1 MCIFT
6 PRMKKESGI
15 AYHILAVAIVAVWGL
30 TFISTMKLLKH
41 FQPAQIFLI
50 RFSIAYAGMWLFSHR
65 QLFSQSLKDELRLA
79 AAGVMGG
86 SLYFY
91 AENTALQVSH
101 QASCIS
107 FIVCTTPLVTSI
119 LAVSLHKKGSK
130 LTLPLAVGSVTAL
143 VGIAMVMLNG
153 SVFEGIPV
161 SGYILAMV
169 ASLTWAIYTLLVGD
183 LSEKYESA
191 FVSRKVFF
199 YGLLTII
206 PVIIAE
212 GDSFD
217 TSKFLIPEVYTNILF
232 LSVIA
237 SLGCYALWTP
247 VIKKLGPVRS
257 SNYIYLN
264 PVFTMFGAI
273 LLLGEKMTPL
283 SLLGS
288 AVTLLGVWIA
298 GRKSLKLK

>member
-1 MCIFT
+1 
-6 PRMKKESGI
+6 MKRDSII
-15 AYHILAVAIVAVWGL
+15 AYDILAVAIVAIWGL
-30 TFISTMKLLKH
+30 TFISTMKLLAY
-41 FQPAQIFLI
+41 FQPAQIFFI
-50 RFSIAYAGMWLFSHR
+50 RFAIAYAGMWVFSHKHLFSESPR
-65 QLFSQSLKDELRLA
+65 DEIRLA

-119 LAVSLHKKGSK
+119 LAVSLRKKGAK
-130 LTLPLAVGSVTAL
+130 MTLPLAAGSAIAL
-143 VGIAMVMLNG
+143 AGIAMVMLNG
-153 SVFEGIPV
+153 SVFQGIPV

-169 ASLTWAIYTLLVGD
+169 ASLTWAIYTITIGD
-183 LSEKYESA
+183 LSEKYDSA

-199 YGLLTII
+199 YGLVTII
-206 PVIIAE
+206 PVILLE
-212 GDSFD
+212 GDRFEMAH
-217 TSKFLIPEVYTNILF
+217 FLIPEVYANILF
-232 LSVIA
+232 LSVVA

-247 VIKKLGPVRS
+247 VIKRLGPVKS

-273 LLLGEKMTPL
+273 LLLGEEMTVL
-283 SLLGS
+283 SLIGS
-288 AVTLLGVWIA
+288 AVTLFGVWIA
-298 GRKSLKLK
+298 GRKTLRLK

>member
-1 MCIFT
+1 
-6 PRMKKESGI
+6 MKTEKPPV
-15 AYHILAVAIVAVWGL
+15 YDILAIAIVAVWGL
-30 TFISTMKLLKH
+30 TFISTMKLLGH
-41 FQPAQIFLI
+41 FRPAQIFFI
-50 RFSIAYAGMWLFSHR
+50 RFTIAYAGMWVFSHKRLFST
-65 QLFSQSLKDELRLA
+65 SIKDEARLA
-79 AAGVMGG
+79 LAGIMGG

-119 LAVSLHKKGSK
+119 LAVSLRKKGAVM
-130 LTLPLAVGSVTAL
+130 TVPLAAGSIIAL
-143 VGIAMVMLNG
+143 AGIAMVMLNG

-169 ASLTWAIYTLLVGD
+169 ASVTWAVYTILVGD
-183 LSEKYESA
+183 MSEKYESA

-199 YGLLTII
+199 YGLITII
-206 PVIIAE
+206 PVLIAE
-212 GDSFD
+212 GDRFRPS
-217 TSKFLIPEVYTNILF
+217 SFLIPEVAFNILF

-237 SLGCYALWTP
+237 SLACYALWTP
-247 VIKKLGPVRS
+247 VIKKLGAVKA

-264 PVFTMFGAI
+264 PVFTMTGAI
-273 LLLGEKMTPL
+273 IFLGEKMTAL
-283 SLLGS
+283 SLIGS

-298 GRKSLKLK
+298 GRKRLR